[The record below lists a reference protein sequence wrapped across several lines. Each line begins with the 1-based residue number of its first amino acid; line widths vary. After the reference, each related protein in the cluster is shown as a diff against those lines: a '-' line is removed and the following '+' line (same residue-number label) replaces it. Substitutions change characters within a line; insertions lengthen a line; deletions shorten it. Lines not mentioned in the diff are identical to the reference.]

1 MCAVI
6 GSIKQ
11 EQCVGFIP
19 FAPNLRCLRDRT
31 DSFLTQTRGP
41 PFHSAPPKQSL
52 RRCAALVRKCA
63 RENAMLTDA
72 KDYADALETGEKNSF
87 DENGLT
93 PLPSKVQEAVQSSS
107 ELKVTALRA
116 QGKQAVVAVLAT
128 TGPEQ

>member
-1 MCAVI
+1 M
-6 GSIKQ
+6 
-11 EQCVGFIP
+11 
-19 FAPNLRCLRDRT
+19 
-31 DSFLTQTRGP
+31 
-41 PFHSAPPKQSL
+41 
-52 RRCAALVRKCA
+52 VRKCA